1 MRKQVVPL
9 FLLIL
14 MVSSTKPQTQDS
26 GTSEPG
32 FDAQGNI
39 YVSSGAGKRIIM
51 GNTARCWGTYE
62 APNRQTI
69 ACLVRDDPQGENL
82 MPAHKLEIYL
92 QGGVK
97 RAIQP
102 GGLIREWHF

>member
-1 MRKQVVPL
+1 VVPL
-9 FLLIL
+9 LLLIL
-14 MVSSTKPQTQDS
+14 MVASINLQTQDS
-26 GTSEPG
+26 VASGAG

-39 YVSSGAGKRIIM
+39 YVSSGGKRIVM
-51 GNTARCWGTYE
+51 GNTARCWETHG

-69 ACLVRDDPQGENL
+69 ACLVKDDPQGENS
-82 MPAHKLEIYL
+82 MPAHILEIYL